1 VADIGPVVVAQAS
14 ARIPRM
20 VGASAHIQ
28 RDDEAEDYFNLRS
41 CCAIRRHRAPLKG
54 CAMTELSDVTQ
65 FDGGGDAEQ
74 SATIIDALVTV
85 TDHLLGEKS
94 SRESN
99 L

>member
-1 VADIGPVVVAQAS
+1 
-14 ARIPRM
+14 M
-20 VGASAHIQ
+20 VGARADIQ

-41 CCAIRRHRAPLKG
+41 CCAIRMSGASLRKG
-54 CAMTELSDVTQ
+54 CAMTELWVVTQ
-65 FDGGGDAEQ
+65 FDGGEDAQQ